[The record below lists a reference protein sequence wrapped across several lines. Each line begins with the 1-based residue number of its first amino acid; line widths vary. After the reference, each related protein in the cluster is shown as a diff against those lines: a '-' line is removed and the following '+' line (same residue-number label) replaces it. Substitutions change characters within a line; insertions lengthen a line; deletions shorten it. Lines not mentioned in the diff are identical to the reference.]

1 MGIKL
6 KTKKKSEW
14 SIITNLKK
22 LKVVYM
28 PTITMKELEDT
39 LNATKPYYLNEMG
52 LSVNSDGSDVEK
64 EEASYMWGLLKD
76 WSTPDGEQ
84 LYVWEEKC
92 PDGKFKY
99 ITFGTRK
106 DFDMRIAQKNNKKDK
121 TTK

>member
-1 MGIKL
+1 
-6 KTKKKSEW
+6 
-14 SIITNLKK
+14 
-22 LKVVYM
+22 M

-52 LSVNSDGSDVEK
+52 LSVNPDGSDVEK

-106 DFDMRIAQKNNKKDK
+106 DFDMKIAQKNNKKDK